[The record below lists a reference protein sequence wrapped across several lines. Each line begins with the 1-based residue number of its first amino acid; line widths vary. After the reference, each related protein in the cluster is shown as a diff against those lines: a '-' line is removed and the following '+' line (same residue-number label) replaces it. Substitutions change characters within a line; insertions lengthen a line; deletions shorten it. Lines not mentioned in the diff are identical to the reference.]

1 MQKSIDHYDVLHS
14 MKQRAIGRL
23 RRLHLAY
30 LWGLLALS
38 RFSLLETAAQ
48 GMLPCS
54 VSYAARHWAAI
65 PLQTGYLA
73 PDRARLTGQ
82 SGAVYLVVDFTPVR
96 HGGATIQGV
105 DQVWS
110 TSEKRCV
117 TAHQYTSS
125 AYIHPYRAH
134 DPIPA
139 DLRPRISPALATER
153 VPFQSTLEVMKTQY
167 HAARQGGVGIK
178 AVVVDAEFTTKPN
191 LAQSLEQRLPVLGR
205 VQKRLKVLW
214 EEQSLRLDQLASHWP
229 RARCS
234 PYPALGWRAK
244 RLEID
249 LPEVGAVQVLIV
261 WHQQGADWKVFFLI
275 STVQD
280 ATVFELLRVWKR
292 RWQVEVLHRLYK
304 QNFNL
309 AACPVR
315 HYAHHAR
322 HALLVLEGYL
332 LARGQRERDPSL
344 TWRQASGRAVLELR
358 SCVLIDAQGLAA

>member
-1 MQKSIDHYDVLHS
+1 MQKSIDHYGVLHS

-30 LWGLLALS
+30 VWGLLALS
-38 RFSLLETAAQ
+38 RFSLFETAAQ

-54 VSYAARHWAAI
+54 VSYAARQWAAI
-65 PLQTGYLA
+65 PLQTGCPA
-73 PDRARLTGQ
+73 PSRARLTGHD
-82 SGAVYLVVDFTPVR
+82 GAVYLVVDFTPVR
-96 HGGATIQGV
+96 HGGLTIQGL

-110 TSEKRCV
+110 TAEKRCV

-125 AYIHPYRAH
+125 AYVHPYKAH

-139 DLRPRISPALATER
+139 DLRPRISAGLATES
-153 VPFQSTLEVMKTQY
+153 VPFHSTLEVMQSQY
-167 HAARQGGVGIK
+167 HAVHEGGVGIK
-178 AVVVDAEFTTKPN
+178 AVVVDAEFTTKLN
-191 LAQSLEQRLPVLGR
+191 LAQLLEQRIPVLGR

-214 EEQSLRLDQLASHWP
+214 EEQSLRLDQLASRWP

-244 RLEID
+244 RLEVN
-249 LPEVGAVQVLIV
+249 LPEVGTVQVLIV

-275 STVQD
+275 STVQN
-280 ATVFELLRVWKR
+280 ATVGELLRVWKR

-309 AACPVR
+309 TACPVR

-322 HALLVLEGYL
+322 HAHLVLEGYF
-332 LARGQRERDPSL
+332 LAREQREHDPSL
-344 TWRQASGRAVLELR
+344 TWRQAIRGAALELR
-358 SCVLIDAQGLAA
+358 SCVVIDAHPLAA